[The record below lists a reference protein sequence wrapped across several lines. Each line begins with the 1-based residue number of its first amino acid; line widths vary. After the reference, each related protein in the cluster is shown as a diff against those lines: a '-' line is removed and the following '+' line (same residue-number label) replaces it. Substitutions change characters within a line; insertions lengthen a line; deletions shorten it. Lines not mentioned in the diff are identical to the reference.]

1 MIQARDCLISAGQ
14 GRPRVINIKDCE
26 VKPPHL
32 GDFPSWCSKGS
43 LFIAYVEVCSILG
56 ELTECCSRKHL
67 PRHRRLHLENAL
79 YRWSRDLPKD
89 LRLFQQSR
97 ATDGSTESLDL
108 RLPYNFEAR
117 QLHVPY
123 FVTLII
129 IHRPSSPDGVPSAA
143 ALLAS
148 SFVAGIFEEFLARDE
163 LRFLGPIFTSYL
175 LAAGVAQ
182 LSCHHY
188 PYLWQAAEQEL
199 SVINTS
205 QRELGKRWPSA
216 IGALN
221 ALQNIRDAVSKQA
234 GSGLP
239 TSIIGLSGE
248 QHAFFE
254 CFGPHLCRQ
263 WAPIMSPRA
272 PVRQSD
278 QGQYNSTESDMMT
291 AGILAELKTPAA
303 TPALERMPLA
313 MSSHYGDADTGAD
326 ESLLRSSYEG
336 IGNWLLSEWGSQAT
350 W

>member
-1 MIQARDCLISAGQ
+1 M
-14 GRPRVINIKDCE
+14 INIKDCE

-32 GDFPSWCSKGS
+32 EDFPSWCSNGP
-43 LFIAYVEVCSILG
+43 LFVAYVEICSILG
-56 ELTECCSRKHL
+56 ELTECCSRKHS

-79 YRWSRDLPKD
+79 YRWTRDLPKN
-89 LRLFQQSR
+89 LRLFQQSS
-97 ATDGSTESLDL
+97 AADGSTESLNL

-129 IHRPSSPDGVPSAA
+129 IHRSSSPDGVPSAA

-182 LSCHHY
+182 LSCHRY
-188 PYLWQAAEQEL
+188 PYLWEAAEQEL

-234 GSGLP
+234 ASGLP
-239 TSIIGLSGE
+239 TPINGLSGE
-248 QHAFFE
+248 QHSFFE

-263 WAPIMSPRA
+263 WAPIMSHRA
-272 PVRQSD
+272 PVRQAD

-313 MSSHYGDADTGAD
+313 MSSQYGDADTGAD
-326 ESLLRSSYEG
+326 ETLLRSPYEG
-336 IGNWLLSEWGSQAT
+336 IGNWLLSDWGSQAP